1 MMKKPLLTLGIFVF
15 CITAAAFGGEPL
27 NVLLLNDDGIEAE
40 GLQTLKGRLED
51 AGHLVTVVAPDGNA
65 SASSSG
71 VNLGEVFIVTPF
83 DAGEDIENEY
93 AVSRVTQDLET
104 IDPVP
109 ATPVDC
115 LVASASILESAPDLI
130 ISGIN
135 DQHNTGGGTQISGT
149 VGGALG
155 GASKLSPYGS
165 LPAISVN
172 LERIFFTDPEEP
184 SDEFEKVYGDAADFI
199 VRLVDRLQES
209 SARFNGALLPEG
221 VTLNVNYPARPLES
235 IKGVKL
241 RRQGDSF
248 LVRFDDGSG
257 SFSVQGVRGSP
268 QVLSQDPSGVVEILS
283 VPLLI
288 DPNEGARKADTSDLV
303 NGYVTIVPL
312 DGDYTAGYSIRKGA
326 KRRLG
331 NLNALLNGE

>member
-1 MMKKPLLTLGIFVF
+1 MKKLLLALGIFVF
-15 CITAAAFGGEPL
+15 CISVTAFGGEPL

-51 AGHLVTVVAPDGNA
+51 AGHLVTVVAPSGNA

-71 VNLGEVFIVTPF
+71 VNLGEVFTITPF
-83 DAGEDIENEY
+83 DVGEDIENEF
-93 AVSRVTQDLET
+93 AVSRITQDQET

-115 LVASASILESAPDLI
+115 LVASASILDEPPDLI
-130 ISGIN
+130 IFGIN
-135 DQHNTGGGTQISGT
+135 DQHNTGGGTQVSGT

-155 GASKLSPYGS
+155 GASKLSPYDS
-165 LPAISVN
+165 LPSIAIN
-172 LERIFFTDPEEP
+172 LERVFFSDPEEP
-184 SDEFEKVYGDAADFI
+184 SAEFEKAFPDAADFI
-199 VRLVDRLQES
+199 VRLVERLQD
-209 SARFNGALLPEG
+209 SAARSGGSLLPDG
-221 VTLNVNYPARPLES
+221 IMLNINYPARPLES

-241 RRQGDSF
+241 RRQG

-257 SFSVQGVRGSP
+257 AFSVQGVRSTP
-268 QVLSQDPSGVVEILS
+268 QVLSQYPSGVVQILS

-312 DGDYTAGYSIRKGA
+312 DGDLTAGSSKRKLI
-326 KRRLG
+326 KRLLG
-331 NLNALLNGE
+331 NADSLLSGEGN